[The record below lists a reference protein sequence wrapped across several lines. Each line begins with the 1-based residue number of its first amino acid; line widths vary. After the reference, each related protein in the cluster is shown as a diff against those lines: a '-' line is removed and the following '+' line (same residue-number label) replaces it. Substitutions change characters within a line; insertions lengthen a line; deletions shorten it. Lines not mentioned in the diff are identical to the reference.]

1 MKYILTYFL
10 CLLAFSLSAQK
21 KDPLVFH
28 SVNEKAE
35 SLFRE
40 AIEFQR
46 MRRFDLAMK
55 NLESA
60 IKKDEKFEEAYAM
73 LVKNYEMFSYNDKL
87 QKLYPEI
94 IKHLPESNLAGKV
107 HLAYAELNFDEGKMP
122 EAKTEAG
129 ESLRLN
135 AKDLAL
141 KTRAMQILRNADFV
155 IAESSKE
162 AEVLDLQPLSEEVDR
177 FPLQYFPAM
186 TADENFIIFT
196 ARKGNHAS
204 FDENIFVSRKVN
216 GHWLVPQGISNLIN
230 TSENE
235 GTSSI
240 NADGRILVFTRCGS
254 PEGQGSC
261 DLFITE
267 REGNFWKA
275 PRPLKE
281 VNSPYWDSHPSLSA
295 DGRRLFFTSAR
306 PGGQGRMD
314 IWCAEKD
321 SNDVW
326 QSPFNLGEDI
336 NTPFD
341 EETPFIH
348 ANGQALYF
356 ASDGHPGFGRIDLF
370 STSRLGS
377 GWKKPKNLGR
387 SINGKGNE
395 SGLFITASGKTGMF
409 CIEDRRDRELI
420 SSQIRF
426 FQVPPSMQSGPACT
440 YLSGLVTD
448 AVTGKKLAAR
458 VELVNQ
464 SSGKTEFSMDSD
476 KDIGTYTAVLTVG
489 QSYGLYVSKA
499 GYLFSSHT
507 IRTDSLPDPASGLK
521 KDVQLEPIRPGASI
535 VLNNLFFE
543 SGKAELLPAS
553 LPELRK
559 VARLISLNTN
569 MKIEVSGH
577 TDNVGKDPD
586 NLILSQKRANAV
598 RDHLVKQGIP
608 AMRIIPKGYGE
619 SRPLNDNGDELKRQI
634 NRRIEFRVM

>member
-1 MKYILTYFL
+1 MRILLFL
-10 CLLAFSLSAQK
+10 SFFLLFLQAVAQK
-21 KDPLVFH
+21 KDPMVFH
-28 SVNEKAE
+28 SENEKADN
-35 SLFRE
+35 LFRE
-40 AIEFQR
+40 AIENQR
-46 MRRFDLAMK
+46 IRRFDLAIK
-55 NLESA
+55 NLEAA
-60 IKKDEKFEEAYAM
+60 IKKDEKFEEAYAL
-73 LVKNYEMFSYNDKL
+73 LVKNYELFLYKEKL
-87 QKLYPEI
+87 SRLYPEI
-94 IKHLPESNLAGKV
+94 IRHLPESNLAGKV
-107 HLAYAELNFDEGKMP
+107 YYAYAEASFDEGKMP
-122 EAKTEAG
+122 EAKAEA
-129 ESLRLN
+129 EKSIRFN
-135 AKDLAL
+135 TKDLAL
-141 KTRAMQILRNADFV
+141 KTKALQLIRNADFV
-155 IAESSKE
+155 MAESQEKVE
-162 AEVLDLQPLSEEVDR
+162 PLDLQPLSEEVDR

-204 FDENIFVSRKVN
+204 FDENIYVSRKVN

-230 TSENE
+230 TTENE

-240 NADGRILVFTRCGS
+240 NADGRVLVFTRCGS

-267 REGNFWKA
+267 REGNFWKQ
-275 PRPLKE
+275 PRPLRE

-295 DGRRLFFTSAR
+295 DGRRIFFTSAR

-314 IWCAEKD
+314 LWCAEKD

-326 QSPFNLGEDI
+326 QTPYNLGQEI

-348 ANGQALYF
+348 ANGQTLYF
-356 ASDGHPGFGRIDLF
+356 ASDGHPGFGKIDLF
-370 STSRLGS
+370 TTSPSGS
-377 GWKKPKNLGR
+377 GWRKPKNLGR
-387 SINGKGNE
+387 AINGKGDE

-409 CIEDRRDRELI
+409 CIEDRRDRDLI

-426 FQVPPSMQSGPACT
+426 FSVPPGMQSGPVCS
-440 YLSGLVTD
+440 YLSGTVTD
-448 AVTGKKLAAR
+448 AVTGKKLSAR
-458 VELVNQ
+458 VELVNLKT
-464 SSGKTEFSMDSD
+464 GKTEFSMDSD
-476 KDIGTYTAVLTVG
+476 KDLGTFTAVLTIG

-499 GYLFSSHT
+499 GYLFASHT
-507 IRTDSLPDPASGLK
+507 LKTDSLPEGGAGIK
-521 KDVQLEPIRPGASI
+521 KDVPLEPIRSGASI

-543 SGKAELLPAS
+543 SGKADLLPFS

-559 VARLISLNTN
+559 VGRLLSLNPA

-586 NLILSQKRANAV
+586 NLLLSQKRANAV

-608 AMRIIPKGYGE
+608 ASRIVPKGYGE
-619 SRPLNDNGDELKRQI
+619 TKPLNDNSDEEKRQL